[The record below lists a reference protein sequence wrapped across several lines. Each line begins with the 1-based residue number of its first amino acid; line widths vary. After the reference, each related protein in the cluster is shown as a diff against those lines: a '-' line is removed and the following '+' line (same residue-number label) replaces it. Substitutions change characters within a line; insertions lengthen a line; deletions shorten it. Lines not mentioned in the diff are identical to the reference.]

1 MSEDQRLGL
10 HNLPAPE
17 GARTAPKRKGRGR
30 GTGLGKTAGRGQKGQ
45 RSRAGGRVRPGFEGG
60 QMPLIRRVPKR
71 GFWSRNRT
79 EYQVVNLRDLK
90 KHAGDE
96 VTPASLTECSLVAH
110 PGQPVKILAV
120 GEVERALTVR
130 GCALSKKAREKVEA
144 AGGRVEA

>member
-1 MSEDQRLGL
+1 MSGDQPLGL
-10 HNLPAPE
+10 HNLRAPK
-17 GARTAPKRKGRGR
+17 GARTAPKRKGRGP

-45 RSRAGGRVRPGFEGG
+45 RSRAGGRVRPTFEGG

-90 KHAGDE
+90 KLAGDE
-96 VTPASLTECSLVAH
+96 VTPASLAECSLVAR
-110 PGQPVKILAV
+110 PGQPVKILGV

-144 AGGRVEA
+144 AGGRVEV